1 MFAKEKGAKGKRGQ
15 TPTRTKWSCIT
26 NDSKRYVDRKTD
38 NVFRL
43 RIWKAMKTQHIIA
56 LLSVIFLC
64 SCSKQEVESCGSL
77 EGDWLLSGEA
87 ANNRRIRLSA
97 NGNAYFMNVQGN
109 DIGIQTHNLI
119 SPNGRWA
126 LSHNGKLLEME
137 FDLDGA
143 LYSHS
148 GKIAHVKEGFEI
160 WFCVGDP
167 DDFVWRK
174 YVREAGGKRGQ
185 TPN

>member
-1 MFAKEKGAKGKRGQ
+1 
-15 TPTRTKWSCIT
+15 
-26 NDSKRYVDRKTD
+26 
-38 NVFRL
+38 
-43 RIWKAMKTQHIIA
+43 MKTQHIIA

-64 SCSKQEVESCGSL
+64 SCSKQEVESCGSM

-148 GKIAHVKEGFEI
+148 GKIAHVKEDFEI